1 MRTSFIGSGNV
12 ATHLALAMF
21 NRGHVIDQIW
31 SRSLSHAKLLAN
43 RVQAEPIND
52 FSQLRTSAY
61 IYILAIS
68 DDALYEV
75 VPNLNLGDAL
85 VLHTSGATPA
95 SVLESTSS
103 RYGVL
108 WSPQTFVRDVALDY
122 GELPFCIEGNSQQT
136 EADIAEFVG
145 MVSNHIYH
153 ANFDQRQYL
162 HLSAVLVNNFT
173 NCLYGMAQQICG
185 MHDIPFEILHP
196 IINTTAQKVRWGD
209 ARYQTTGPAIRKDK
223 KTLDAHRAL
232 LAEDPQLL
240 RLYNEFTK
248 LIQTRM
254 KANQVCDHD

>member
-1 MRTSFIGSGNV
+1 MRISFIGSGNV

-31 SRSLSHAKLLAN
+31 SRSLSYAKLLAN

-61 IYILAIS
+61 VYILAIS
-68 DDALYEV
+68 DDALYDV
-75 VPNLNLGDAL
+75 TPNLHLGDAL

-95 SVLESTSS
+95 EVLKTTSS

-122 GELPFCIEGNSQQT
+122 GELPFCIEGNTQQT
-136 EADIAEFVG
+136 EADIAELIG
-145 MVSNHIYH
+145 MISSHIYL
-153 ANFDQRQYL
+153 ANFEQRQYL
-162 HLSAVLVNNFT
+162 HLSAVLVSNFT

-185 MHDIPFEILHP
+185 MHGIPFEILHP
-196 IINTTAQKVRWGD
+196 IIATTAQKVRWGD
-209 ARYQTTGPAIRKDK
+209 VRYQVTGPAARKDRG
-223 KTLDAHRAL
+223 TLDAHRAL
-232 LAEDPQLL
+232 LADDHQLL
-240 RLYNEFTK
+240 KIYNEFTR

-254 KANQVCDHD
+254 KVNQVGGHD